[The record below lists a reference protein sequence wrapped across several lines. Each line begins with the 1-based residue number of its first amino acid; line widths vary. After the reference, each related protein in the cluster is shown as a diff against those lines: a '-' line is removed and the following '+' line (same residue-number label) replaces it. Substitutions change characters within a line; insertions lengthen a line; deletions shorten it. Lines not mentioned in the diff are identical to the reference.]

1 MVIVRFVTGG
11 MVGQK
16 DILPTVVV
24 FIITLVC

>member
-16 DILPTVVV
+16 DILPLVMI
-24 FIITLVC
+24 FITTLVC